1 MGHKKNVVTISKVT
15 PSLDDLSRLAVAFH
29 ATRSRVL
36 RLHLFTSELVDP
48 AIWEKAQEQTK
59 SGGNDLP
66 PFEL

>member
-1 MGHKKNVVTISKVT
+1 M
-15 PSLDDLSRLAVAFH
+15 LALSRNFAHDLAAIC
-29 ATRSRVL
+29 ALMST
-36 RLHLFTSELVDP
+36 HLSELVDP